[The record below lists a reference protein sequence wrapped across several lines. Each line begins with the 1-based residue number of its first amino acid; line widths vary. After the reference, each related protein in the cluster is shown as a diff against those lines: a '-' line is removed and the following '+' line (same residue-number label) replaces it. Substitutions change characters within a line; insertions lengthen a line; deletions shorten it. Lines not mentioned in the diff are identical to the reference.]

1 MFRTWTHAIDLLE
14 CFDFVDNFDLGDCLD
29 SVLGVFGDLC
39 GKFECSMWAEGVVG
53 VRPARLSIAAD
64 GAPCFDRCCFG
75 GGSKSL

>member
-14 CFDFVDNFDLGDCLD
+14 CFDFVDNFDLGDGCLD

-39 GKFECSMWAEGVVG
+39 DIFECSMFVGVVG
-53 VRPARLSIAAD
+53 VRPARLSIAD
-64 GAPCFDRCCFG
+64 DELCFDRCCFG